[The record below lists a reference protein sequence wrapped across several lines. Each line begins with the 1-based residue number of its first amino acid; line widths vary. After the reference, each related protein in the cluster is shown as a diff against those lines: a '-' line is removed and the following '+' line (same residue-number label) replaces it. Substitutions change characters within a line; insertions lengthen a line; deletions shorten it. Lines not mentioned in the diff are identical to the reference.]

1 LTDRWASSTFEPV
14 EEHPFMDRLA
24 ADREQASFA
33 SQKELAAALS
43 RLEGRQEQLADALAA
58 EGVDQNE
65 LASIKRL
72 ARGAARDPR
81 VRPVFEARF
90 LAKIEAALSKAGLD
104 EQTLSDLFAASGLSP
119 EEVRRTMLLAGNAP
133 LKMTTQ
139 LLLDRPAD
147 QQS

>member
-1 LTDRWASSTFEPV
+1 
-14 EEHPFMDRLA
+14 
-24 ADREQASFA
+24 
-33 SQKELAAALS
+33 
-43 RLEGRQEQLADALAA
+43 
-58 EGVDQNE
+58 
-65 LASIKRL
+65 
-72 ARGAARDPR
+72 
-81 VRPVFEARF
+81 VFEARF